1 MNLPRV
7 YTCSPSWTPLPYPS
21 PYHPSGSSQCTSPNI
36 LYPAS
41 NLDWWFISYMILYMF
56 QCHSSK
62 SVYLYSVFST
72 LMAIKTSNKTNQNY
86 NQIFK
91 YLYLKERKQN
101 FKTNEMYLI
110 KLLSH
115 KLLIN
120 KNLLKDTEHA
130 TYFINKFKNN
140 ILGKIKRF
148 SSYEKN

>member
-1 MNLPRV
+1 
-7 YTCSPSWTPLPYPS
+7 
-21 PYHPSGSSQCTSPNI
+21 
-36 LYPAS
+36 
-41 NLDWWFISYMILYMF
+41 MF

-72 LMAIKTSNKTNQNY
+72 LLGIKTSTKTNQNY

-91 YLYLKERKQN
+91 CLYLKEGKQN
-101 FKTNEMYLI
+101 FKTKETYLI

-130 TYFINKFKNN
+130 T
-140 ILGKIKRF
+140 RF
-148 SSYEKN
+148 Y

>member
-1 MNLPRV
+1 
-7 YTCSPSWTPLPYPS
+7 
-21 PYHPSGSSQCTSPNI
+21 
-36 LYPAS
+36 
-41 NLDWWFISYMILYMF
+41 
-56 QCHSSK
+56 
-62 SVYLYSVFST
+62 
-72 LMAIKTSNKTNQNY
+72 MAIKTSNKTNQNY